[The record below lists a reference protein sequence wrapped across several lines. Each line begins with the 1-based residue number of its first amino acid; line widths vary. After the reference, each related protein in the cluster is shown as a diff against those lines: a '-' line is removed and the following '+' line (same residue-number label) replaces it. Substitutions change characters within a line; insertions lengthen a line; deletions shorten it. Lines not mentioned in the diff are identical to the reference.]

1 MPEFYGNATDFRA
14 YHLERG
20 NAVDV
25 DTDDADIN
33 ICLLVGSE
41 WMDAQYREHLTGLK
55 VGERSQIRE
64 QPRTGQVDNYG
75 YAIDVD
81 TIPREYVHATYEI
94 AYKHLITPGVLNE
107 DYTPGKYDQVS
118 VDGAISVK
126 FTKFN
131 SVAEIQTKFSKVGQI
146 MATLVSDRSNLSSL
160 SGRIART

>member
-25 DTDDADIN
+25 DVDDADID
-33 ICLLVGSE
+33 ICLLVGAE

-55 VGERSQIRE
+55 VGERAQIRE
-64 QPRTGQVDNYG
+64 QPRNSQTDIYG
-75 YAIDVD
+75 YSIASDI
-81 TIPREYVHATYEI
+81 IPREYIDASYEI
-94 AYKHLITPGVLNE
+94 AFKHLITPGVLNA
-107 DYTPGKYDQVS
+107 DYTPGKYDSVS

-131 SVAEIQTKFSKVGQI
+131 SISEIQTKFSKVGQI
-146 MATLVSDRSNLSSL
+146 MATLVSQRSNLSSL
-160 SGRIART
+160 SSTSSRI

>member
-1 MPEFYGNATDFRA
+1 
-14 YHLERG
+14 
-20 NAVDV
+20 
-25 DTDDADIN
+25 
-33 ICLLVGSE
+33 
-41 WMDAQYREHLTGLK
+41 MDAQYREHLTGLK
-55 VGERSQIRE
+55 VAERAQIRE

-81 TIPREYVHATYEI
+81 TIPREYIHATYEI

-131 SVAEIQTKFSKVGQI
+131 S
-146 MATLVSDRSNLSSL
+146 SS
-160 SGRIART
+160 I